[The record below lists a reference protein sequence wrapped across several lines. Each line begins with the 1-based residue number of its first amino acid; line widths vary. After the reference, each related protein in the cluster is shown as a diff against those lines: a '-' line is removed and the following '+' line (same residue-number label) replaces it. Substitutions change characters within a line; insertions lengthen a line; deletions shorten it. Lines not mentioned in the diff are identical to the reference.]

1 MTKKRMKELDPA
13 LVALGDEIRRRRRDL
28 GFSQTGFAHEM
39 HMAHKYYGGVE
50 RGERKVSI
58 SNLMRIAIGLNT
70 SLTELLKNVDQKF
83 VVKFLKK
90 R

>member
-1 MTKKRMKELDPA
+1 MNKKRKKELDPA
-13 LVALGDEIRRRRRDL
+13 LVALGDEIRRRRRDQ
-28 GFSQTGFAHEM
+28 GYSQTGFAHEL

-58 SNLMRIAIGLNT
+58 SNLIRIAIGLNT
-70 SLTELLKNVDQKF
+70 SLTDLLSTVDQNF
-83 VVKFLKK
+83 VKKHLKK